1 METFKTNKDEIK
13 KALKCCCYDSGSEAN
28 CSDCAY
34 HNVPWCNDML
44 CKDALNLITKQ
55 EKEINNLKAD
65 YARLQELFTDY
76 QFASDKEIIAQN
88 EEAIKEFTE
97 RR

>member
-1 METFKTNKDEIK
+1 METFKISKDEIK

-34 HNVPWCNDML
+34 HNVHWCNDML
-44 CKDALNLITKQ
+44 CKDALNLITEQ

-76 QFASDKEIIAQN
+76 QFTSDKEIVAQKKQ
-88 EEAIKEFTE
+88 AIKEFTE

>member
-1 METFKTNKDEIK
+1 MKTFRISKDEIK

-44 CKDALNLITKQ
+44 CKDALNLINEQ
-55 EKEINNLKAD
+55 E
-65 YARLQELFTDY
+65 
-76 QFASDKEIIAQN
+76 
-88 EEAIKEFTE
+88 
-97 RR
+97 

>member
-1 METFKTNKDEIK
+1 METFKINKDEIK

-34 HNVPWCNDML
+34 HNVHWCNDML
-44 CKDALNLITKQ
+44 CKDALNLITEQ

-65 YARLQELFTDY
+65 YARLQ
-76 QFASDKEIIAQN
+76 
-88 EEAIKEFTE
+88 
-97 RR
+97 